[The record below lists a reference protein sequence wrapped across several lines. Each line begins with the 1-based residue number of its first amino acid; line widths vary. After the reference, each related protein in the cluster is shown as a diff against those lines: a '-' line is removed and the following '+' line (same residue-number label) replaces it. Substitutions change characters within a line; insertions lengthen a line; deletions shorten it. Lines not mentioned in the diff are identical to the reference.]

1 MFYSISSTQKG
12 LAGIDLGNFLIKQA
26 SLSLLRDF
34 PQIEQLS
41 TLSPVPGFAKWLLV
55 LLDQQLSGQ
64 VGPYK
69 CQERCRSLLA
79 LSTETH
85 SAGPCAHLLLSI
97 DLQTHRDT
105 WRQMYVASCHG

>member
-34 PQIEQLS
+34 PQIEQLA
-41 TLSPVPGFAKWLLV
+41 TLSPIPGFAKWLLV

-64 VGPYK
+64 VGSCD
-69 CQERCRSLLA
+69 CQERRRSLLA
-79 LSTETH
+79 L
-85 SAGPCAHLLLSI
+85 P
-97 DLQTHRDT
+97 
-105 WRQMYVASCHG
+105 